1 MPVTA
6 NLPSPGH
13 DAGVE
18 FGTKAAAAKVEP
30 AEPGGPTMKTRTH
43 IVMISVALL
52 WLLTGAVSVV
62 ASPSQ
67 LGAQTH
73 SQMLQ
78 AHPRMP

>member
-1 MPVTA
+1 
-6 NLPSPGH
+6 
-13 DAGVE
+13 
-18 FGTKAAAAKVEP
+18 
-30 AEPGGPTMKTRTH
+30 MKTRTH

-62 ASPSQ
+62 ASPSR
-67 LGAQTH
+67 LGTQTH

>member
-1 MPVTA
+1 
-6 NLPSPGH
+6 
-13 DAGVE
+13 
-18 FGTKAAAAKVEP
+18 
-30 AEPGGPTMKTRTH
+30 MKTRTH

-52 WLLTGAVSVV
+52 WLLTGAASVV
-62 ASPSQ
+62 ASPSP